1 MAEFDP
7 VAAEAIVCPYRLYE
21 QIRRDC
27 PVHQSPRG
35 GHFVVSRYRD
45 LRAAVMNP
53 AKFSSE
59 LMAVPTPDGIVD
71 LGALQG
77 RGEGGP
83 PPPERPATPRHR
95 KLLTRVFSAH
105 EVTRFEPKIRALS
118 STLVDAFADRGH
130 AELMS

>member
-7 VAAEAIVCPYRLYE
+7 FAAETIECPYRLYE
-21 QIRRDC
+21 QIRREC
-27 PVHQSPRG
+27 AVHQSPRG

-77 RGEGGP
+77 RGEGGLSP
-83 PPPERPATPRHR
+83 PGLVVSDPSRPNRQPKRFSYNVSGQSERHFLAAKP
-95 KLLTRVFSAH
+95 
-105 EVTRFEPKIRALS
+105 
-118 STLVDAFADRGH
+118 H
-130 AELMS
+130 A